1 MVGRACKLA
10 GGLLPGVNKLPG
22 RETAEEVYKL
32 GVAVVFSANGAT
44 DGALYVALPCGENG
58 ETWDCAPY

>member
-32 GVAVVFSANGAT
+32 GVAVVYSNPSRAT
-44 DGALYVALPCGENG
+44 LPRPSVSD
-58 ETWDCAPY
+58 ETGRVLPGRCAP